1 VTPSLLALVADVA
14 LDSIGSYEAISV
26 GLLILRVVTGL
37 TVAAH
42 GWNKFFGGG
51 KIPGTANWFEGMGMR
66 PNGKVHAILAA
77 STELGGGVLFAV
89 GLLTPLAAA
98 GIVGLMVVAGWT
110 THRDKGFF
118 IVKGGWEY
126 NLILATVA
134 VGVATIGPG
143 RYSLDWVAGI
153 EPAFDPNLGLAVSA
167 GLGIV
172 AGVGLLAAC
181 YRPPAPEPD
190 DGGT

>member
-1 VTPSLLALVADVA
+1 MSLSLLAEISAADVA
-14 LDSIGSYEAISV
+14 RADSVAV
-26 GLLILRVVTGL
+26 GVLILRVVTGL

-51 KIPGTANWFEGMGMR
+51 RIPGTARWFESMGMR
-66 PNGKVHAILAA
+66 PNGKVHAVLAA
-77 STELGGGVLFAV
+77 STELGGGVLFAL

-98 GIVGLMVVAGWT
+98 GIVGLMIVAGWT

-118 IVKGGWEY
+118 IVKSGWEY

-143 RYSLDWVAGI
+143 RYSIDHALDLS
-153 EPAFDPNLGLAVSA
+153 PSFDPNV
-167 GLGIV
+167 GLGV
-172 AGVGLLAAC
+172 SLLLGAAAGIGLLVAC
-181 YRPPAPEPD
+181 YRPPAPDPAAA
-190 DGGT
+190 DGGEG